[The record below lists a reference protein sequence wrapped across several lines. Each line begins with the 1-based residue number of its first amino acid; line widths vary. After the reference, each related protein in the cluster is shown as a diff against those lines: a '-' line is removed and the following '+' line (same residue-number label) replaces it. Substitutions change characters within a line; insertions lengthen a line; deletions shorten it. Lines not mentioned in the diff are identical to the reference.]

1 MESGYNGY
9 LEKKEM
15 QKASK
20 TPFYQ
25 STWFVILMMF
35 CCCFPI
41 GLFLM
46 WKYKKFNQPVRIVLT
61 ALFVIA
67 FVVGIS
73 NPSSDSAENV
83 SSASVSSENDT
94 AEASTMAE
102 TAIASAEESTAAETV
117 TASTAESTVAETV
130 TASTEES
137 TAPVSEEEFKASC
150 QEIGYK
156 TLLRNP
162 DDYIGQRIVFT
173 AKIQQI
179 MQGGLFDDN
188 QYYRVQTDNDGYE
201 YYLDDEYY
209 MYDCR
214 PEGSTKLLEGDVI
227 RIYAEFAGTET
238 VTRALTG
245 TKEEIPAINAYYVDL
260 ISE

>member
-1 MESGYNGY
+1 MEGGYNEY
-9 LEKKEM
+9 LEKKNM
-15 QKASK
+15 QKAFK
-20 TPFYQ
+20 APFYQ

-46 WKYKKFNQPVRIVLT
+46 WKYKKFNQPVRIILT
-61 ALFVIA
+61 TLFVIA

-73 NPSSDSAENV
+73 SPSGDSAGNA
-83 SSASVSSENDT
+83 SSVSSSSGNSNDT
-94 AEASTMAE
+94 TEALTMGE
-102 TAIASAEESTAAETV
+102 TAIASAEESMAAETV
-117 TASTAESTVAETV
+117 A
-130 TASTEES
+130 ASTEES

-245 TKEEIPAINAYYVDL
+245 TKEEIPAVNAYYVDL

>member
-46 WKYKKFNQPVRIVLT
+46 WKYKKFNQPVRIILT

-73 NPSSDSAENV
+73 SPSSDSTGNASSV
-83 SSASVSSENDT
+83 SASSGNDT
-94 AEASTMAE
+94 TEASTITE
-102 TAIASAEESTAAETV
+102 TAIASAE
-117 TASTAESTVAETV
+117 ESTVAETV

-162 DDYIGQRIVFT
+162 DDYIGQKIVFT

-179 MQGGLFDDN
+179 IQGGLFDDN

-214 PEGSTKLLEGDVI
+214 PEGSTKLLEDDVI

-245 TKEEIPAINAYYVDL
+245 AKEEIPAVNAYYVDL